1 MNNGLLEIFSYI
13 ILFIYTIFTIGN
25 LYMILQK
32 KTTER
37 NFFNVFLMPLLALFY
52 LLRFKNH
59 NILIYLA
66 IFSFWIGDILLTKKN
81 KRNVILGLSLSCI
94 GMIFYVIKLITFIKI
109 VNLNYLL
116 TILIMILYF
125 GLVFFEVMISYEY
138 ASEYFKKDIIFLY
151 IIAFLNALLCI
162 LAILTVIS
170 NYKSGV
176 WYLVFGSNFFLI
188 SNSLF
193 FFVSFIKSNRFFNI
207 CTTFTYAIAKLLLII
222 GFGLF
227 LI

>member
-94 GMIFYVIKLITFIKI
+94 GMILYVIKLITFIKI
-109 VNLNYLL
+109 INLNYLL

-125 GLVFFEVMISYEY
+125 GLVFFEVIISYEY

-162 LAILTVIS
+162 LLDFKFTIFLCII
-170 NYKSGV
+170 YKKQQIFQ
-176 WYLVFGSNFFLI
+176 YLYHIYLCNCKTAFN
-188 SNSLF
+188 
-193 FFVSFIKSNRFFNI
+193 NRIRTIFNI
-207 CTTFTYAIAKLLLII
+207 N
-222 GFGLF
+222 G
-227 LI
+227 

>member
-94 GMIFYVIKLITFIKI
+94 GMIFYVIKLITFIRI

-125 GLVFFEVMISYEY
+125 GLVFFEVIISYEY
-138 ASEYFKKDIIFLY
+138 ATEYFKSDIIYLY
-151 IIAFLNALLCI
+151 VFAFVNATLCI
-162 LAILTVIS
+162 LAILNAFS
-170 NYKSGV
+170 NYKNGV
-176 WYLVFGSNFFLI
+176 WYLIFGSNLFLL
-188 SNSLF
+188 SSSLF
-193 FFVSFIKSNRFFNI
+193 LFVTFIKNNRFFNI
-207 CTTFTYAIAKLLLII
+207 CLTSTYAIAKLLLII
-222 GFGLF
+222 GFGLL

>member
-94 GMIFYVIKLITFIKI
+94 GMILYVIKLITFIKI

-125 GLVFFEVMISYEY
+125 GFVFFEVIISYEY
-138 ASEYFKKDIIFLY
+138 ATEYFKSDIIYLY
-151 IIAFLNALLCI
+151 VFAFVNATLCI
-162 LAILTVIS
+162 LAILNAFS
-170 NYKSGV
+170 NYKNGV
-176 WYLVFGSNFFLI
+176 WYLIFGSNLFLL
-188 SNSLF
+188 SSSLF
-193 FFVSFIKSNRFFNI
+193 LFVTFIKNNRFFNL
-207 CTTFTYAIAKLLLII
+207 CLTSTYAIAKLLLII
-222 GFGLF
+222 GFGL

>member
-94 GMIFYVIKLITFIKI
+94 GMIFYVITYNIYKNCKLKLFANNINNDI
-109 VNLNYLL
+109 VFWTCIFWSYN
-116 TILIMILYF
+116 ILWICKWIFQERYNFSLYHCIF
-125 GLVFFEVMISYEY
+125 KCFTLHFSNTNGNFE
-138 ASEYFKKDIIFLY
+138 L
-151 IIAFLNALLCI
+151 
-162 LAILTVIS
+162 
-170 NYKSGV
+170 
-176 WYLVFGSNFFLI
+176 
-188 SNSLF
+188 
-193 FFVSFIKSNRFFNI
+193 
-207 CTTFTYAIAKLLLII
+207 
-222 GFGLF
+222 
-227 LI
+227 